1 MKKKIIDFKSFLFA
15 HKIWSTVAII
25 AVLFIGYRVFASVT
39 STAGETRY
47 FTGQAEKTTI
57 ISSVTGSGQVSSSD
71 QINIKAKASGDI
83 TWIGVKAGDS
93 VRAGQ
98 SIAAIDSVSAKQS
111 IADAEASLRSA
122 KLQFEQSRVEAPI
135 NYEKA
140 LDQLVTDE
148 NNLTTAYNDAFNNLS
163 TTYLDMPGVMTSAYN
178 TLYAYDLSTSHY
190 QSNVNVLLDL
200 FNNDNLLTVTPF
212 ADKAKADYSAAKSA
226 YDPSLLSYKNLSRS
240 AATSTIEDQLN
251 SSVQTVT
258 SIAQALQ
265 SELNFLSVVSDT
277 ANSNNIKIPSAVG
290 TMQTSLRSALSTA
303 NGDLSSLLSMQKT
316 LQNDERTITS
326 DKQAIV
332 LLQVGNPNGDNPIS
346 LQISE
351 ANIAKDEQDLANQ
364 KVNLSDYTVFAPFS
378 GIIAD
383 VPVNVGDSS
392 SGTIATIISDK
403 RIAEISFNE
412 VDAAKVKVG
421 QKANMTFD
429 AIDGLNISGVVSEI
443 DVVGSVSQGVVT
455 YNVKISMDTS
465 DPRVKPGMTVNAA
478 IITNV
483 AQNVLA
489 VPSSAVKTSNGQ
501 SYVQVFDNL
510 PESSTTSGSSGFI
523 STTLPRQVPVITGL
537 SDDSKTEIVSGLSEG
552 QNVVIRTVA
561 GSTSSNSVSSAPSIL
576 GSTGAARSGN
586 AIFRSTGR

>member
-1 MKKKIIDFKSFLFA
+1 
-15 HKIWSTVAII
+15 
-25 AVLFIGYRVFASVT
+25 
-39 STAGETRY
+39 
-47 FTGQAEKTTI
+47 
-57 ISSVTGSGQVSSSD
+57 
-71 QINIKAKASGDI
+71 
-83 TWIGVKAGDS
+83 
-93 VRAGQ
+93 
-98 SIAAIDSVSAKQS
+98 
-111 IADAEASLRSA
+111 
-122 KLQFEQSRVEAPI
+122 
-135 NYEKA
+135 
-140 LDQLVTDE
+140 
-148 NNLTTAYNDAFNNLS
+148 
-163 TTYLDMPGVMTSAYN
+163 
-178 TLYAYDLSTSHY
+178 
-190 QSNVNVLLDL
+190 
-200 FNNDNLLTVTPF
+200 
-212 ADKAKADYSAAKSA
+212 
-226 YDPSLLSYKNLSRS
+226 
-240 AATSTIEDQLN
+240 
-251 SSVQTVT
+251 
-258 SIAQALQ
+258 
-265 SELNFLSVVSDT
+265 
-277 ANSNNIKIPSAVG
+277 
-290 TMQTSLRSALSTA
+290 
-303 NGDLSSLLSMQKT
+303 MQKT